1 MEVLFTHF
9 IQIIPLCLQNLTVD
23 LKIEEVLVQ
32 NSQRVGSAI
41 ELLIYILFFFILF
54 ITNILAVIE
63 MFITG
68 FL

>member
-54 ITNILAVIE
+54 ITNILAVIK
-63 MFITG
+63 MFLT
-68 FL
+68 